1 MIVTGVLAATAEVV
15 IVNVPVNPL
24 GATVVVAGTLATEGL
39 LLESETTAPLVAA
52 TLITTVPAAEVPPD
66 TDDGLTSRVD
76 SEAGGGGVSGVKLRT
91 EDHAP
96 ATPAELTPRT
106 RQKCVVVARSLVA

>member
-1 MIVTGVLAATAEVV
+1 MIVTEVFEATADVV
-15 IVNVPVNPL
+15 TVNVPVKPL
-24 GATVVVAGTLATEGL
+24 GATVVVAGTLATDGL

-52 TLITTVPAAEVPPD
+52 TVMTTVPAAEVPPS
-66 TDDGLTSRVD
+66 TDDGLMSRVE

-91 EDHAP
+91 DDHAP